1 VPPQAVEQL
10 ADGAVVRDGVADG
23 LDGLEPK
30 DALVVALHD
39 AALRG
44 PALVAPLVLHV
55 IVPAA
60 VRLPNVDLDAPDGPA
75 VRVADHAYA
84 QHGLALG
91 VRRHGAAVG
100 HGGGVVRV
108 EGTQHRAL
116 GRRRRLGVVDAVDEQ
131 REAEDVGEEDEFL
144 QARRESMSA
153 NRSCLSVYLGRKYE
167 RAVGG
172 LAPWT
177 TYMANVAA
185 DLTTR
190 HQKVECCHPFL
201 GAKSGLSGKVMEMR
215 HEARHEVLEPRIFA
229 LGVDQISVWGDV
241 VDREI

>member
-1 VPPQAVEQL
+1 MPPQAIEQL
-10 ADGAVVRDGVADG
+10 ADGAVVRDGIADG
-23 LDGLEPK
+23 LNGLEPK

-44 PALVAPLVLHV
+44 PALIAPLVLHV

-60 VRLPNVDLDAPDGPA
+60 VRLPNVNLDAPDGLA

-91 VRRHGAAVG
+91 VRRHGAAIG

-144 QARRESMSA
+144 QARREIHVSK
-153 NRSCLSVYLGRKYE
+153 SCSSNTKELWGVS
-167 RAVGG
+167 
-172 LAPWT
+172 APWT

-190 HQKVECCHPFL
+190 HQKVQCCHPFL
-201 GAKSGLSGKVMEMR
+201 GAKPGLSGKVMEMR

-229 LGVDQISVWGDV
+229 LGVDQVSVWGDV
-241 VDREI
+241 VNREI